1 MATTVRQAK
10 FNFSCLRPGKY
21 FEALKYFESANIVL
35 PTFFAITVPP
45 WFHHPLEQPI
55 IA

>member
-35 PTFFAITVPP
+35 PTFFANTVRPEFSSP
-45 WFHHPLEQPI
+45 
-55 IA
+55 A

>member
-35 PTFFAITVPP
+35 PTFFAISGRPEFSSP
-45 WFHHPLEQPI
+45 
-55 IA
+55 A